1 MISANSATPSST
13 QNLRDLAER
22 RLRLLREA
30 RRRACRGSLE
40 TFATDALAPLG
51 QTPAAHHRLLI
62 RELEKISS
70 GENDRLMVFMPPGS
84 AKSTYASVLFPP
96 WWFARH
102 PRSNVV
108 GASYGAD
115 LAQSFSRR
123 VQNTIREHSATLGY
137 GLATENVERWA
148 TTSGGE
154 YKAVGSGASVTGF
167 RADLIIM
174 DDPIRG
180 RADAD
185 SAVIRDRIWAW
196 YWADLVTRLK
206 PGGRIVLIQTRWHED
221 DIAGRLQQIE
231 GDRWRVI
238 KLPALA
244 SANDDPLGRSLGE
257 PLWADDGYG
266 YGGELLKLR
275 KDYEISGGMRDWA
288 SLYQQEPRP
297 AEGALFKVAMMP
309 HVGALPSGSQA
320 VRAWDLAATAQT
332 GTRDPDWTVGV
343 KLARVGDQFFVLDVV
358 RLRGGPDEVEQA
370 IVNTAAADGR
380 SVKIGLPQDP
390 GQAGKLQVLYLTR
403 KLAGYTVESSPETG
417 DKATRAAPVASQ
429 ANVGNLSL
437 VEGPWVR
444 PFLAELAGFPSGAKD
459 DQVDALSR
467 AYGMIGMKRPS
478 LVISAE
484 ALATARRR

>member
-1 MISANSATPSST
+1 
-13 QNLRDLAER
+13 
-22 RLRLLREA
+22 LREA
-30 RRRACRGSLE
+30 RRRECRGSLE
-40 TFATDALAPLG
+40 TFATDALAPFG

-102 PRSNVV
+102 PRSNVI

-115 LAQSFSRR
+115 LAQSFSRKA
-123 VQNTIREHSATLGY
+123 QNLIREHSATLGY

-185 SAVIRDRIWAW
+185 SPLIRDKIWAW

-221 DIAGRLQQIE
+221 DIAGRLQQTE

-257 PLWADDGYG
+257 PLWADDGCA
-266 YGGELLKLR
+266 YGGELLNIR
-275 KDYEISGGMRDWA
+275 KGYETAGGMRDWA

-297 AEGALFKVAMMP
+297 AEGALFKVARLNE
-309 HVGALPSGSQA
+309 AAIDAIDWPSGGHV
-320 VRAWDLAATAQT
+320 VRAWDLAATAAT

-343 KLARVGDQFFVLDVV
+343 KLARLKDRYCVLDVA
-358 RLRGGPDEVEQA
+358 RMRGGPADVQAKIVE
-370 IVNTAAADGR
+370 TAALDGK
-380 SVKIGLPQDP
+380 SVFISLPQDP
-390 GQAGKLQVLYLTR
+390 GQAGKQQVAWLTSQ
-403 KLAGYTVESSPETG
+403 LAGYRVQSSPETG
-417 DKATRAAPVASQ
+417 DKATRAGPFASQ
-429 ANVGNLSL
+429 VNVGNVAMVRGSWNRAYCDELS
-437 VEGPWVR
+437 
-444 PFLAELAGFPSGAKD
+444 AFPSGAKD
-459 DQVDALSR
+459 DQVDASSR
-467 AYGMIGMKRPS
+467 AFGE
-478 LVISAE
+478 LVKPAE
-484 ALATARRR
+484 APRSQPFSLMAR